1 MKDFQIKLD
10 PAQQARRFEQIQKLK
25 ENKLVVDFMRRNHM
39 PMEVL
44 EKHSSQFLS
53 WVERVAKCQ
62 GCQGLRYCR
71 QPLKGR
77 LQMLDV
83 DADGYLTDVYKA
95 CRYEQDEEK
104 QLAHRRNYKIFDGS
118 YADLLLDEN
127 SIHLGQESNEYTEVF
142 VAMTDYETEKGM
154 YLYGQPGTGKT
165 YLSRVAANHYAKAG
179 QTVCFVNMP
188 QCIQSLKQNMT
199 DSRFRMTMLSRMKF
213 CDVLFLDDIGSESI
227 SAWTRD
233 EILFP
238 ILEYRMNNRLK
249 TYFTSNYTLEELKK
263 QYAKVRE
270 ESAEVASMRILERIR
285 SLAVPCGLYGPS
297 RR

>member
-1 MKDFQIKLD
+1 M
-10 PAQQARRFEQIQKLK
+10 
-25 ENKLVVDFMRRNHM
+25 
-39 PMEVL
+39 
-44 EKHSSQFLS
+44 
-53 WVERVAKCQ
+53 
-62 GCQGLRYCR
+62 
-71 QPLKGR
+71 
-77 LQMLDV
+77 
-83 DADGYLTDVYKA
+83 
-95 CRYEQDEEK
+95 
-104 QLAHRRNYKIFDGS
+104 
-118 YADLLLDEN
+118 
-127 SIHLGQESNEYTEVF
+127 
-142 VAMTDYETEKGM
+142 
-154 YLYGQPGTGKT
+154 
-165 YLSRVAANHYAKAG
+165 SRVAANHYAKAG